1 MANQK
6 ERRATPRTAS
16 TRNAASTAA
25 SRNAAYAPDPRN
37 AANTPDSR
45 DTASAAAPRTA
56 ASAKTAMSNEE
67 IYRLIAETAYFK
79 AKARGFEP
87 GGEVQDW
94 IEAEAEIRQRIDKGN
109 GR

>member
-6 ERRATPRTAS
+6 EKERRAAPRTAAP
-16 TRNAASTAA
+16 RNAESTAA
-25 SRNAAYAPDPRN
+25 PR
-37 AANTPDSR
+37 A
-45 DTASAAAPRTA
+45 TASAAPRTA
-56 ASAKTAMSNEE
+56 ASVKTPSNEE

-94 IEAEAEIRQRIDKGN
+94 IEAEAEVRHRIEHGAF
-109 GR
+109 R